1 MIKKML
7 ASTMHILFH
16 LYNKNANT
24 FLDIEYTKSTN
35 VLIINYK
42 FIKNDLKKKI
52 NQKQFNKNKI
62 FFGFLKIIFNKLI
75 FNKTI
80 LYKERSMNV

>member
-1 MIKKML
+1 MKMIKKML

-52 NQKQFNKNKI
+52 NQK
-62 FFGFLKIIFNKLI
+62 
-75 FNKTI
+75 
-80 LYKERSMNV
+80 